1 MREVGDREK
10 QRSIK
15 PVKLNNSNVYDVICD
30 VAEGL
35 DRETAYAQ
43 INKYIIA
50 RLRLFK
56 GNNARKTLYF
66 IAEKE
71 YVETEWK
78 DMVSMHYINTSYS
91 FKNTVMRFHLFS
103 IPKVDQESY
112 LGFFTLRS
120 IDEIKI
126 MLSMI
131 YPNWPNITM
140 GQVAY
145 VMTYDKKIHLY
156 GITLEIKTYPIFVQ
170 DMVVT
175 KCAHAVIVSATKY
188 LNEKHRLK
196 KVKLTDIIN
205 SYTYSRVKS
214 FPSSGLSSQQ
224 ILEIFDKNNIPITCE
239 ELTLD
244 FANNMVN
251 EDIGLDKIKDKL
263 KPGIDSWVESAI
275 PVILGISF
283 KKDEEYVHHV
293 VQIIGHT
300 AGEDHNY
307 VLYDDS
313 GVLSETLNGQR
324 DFAIIVSWKQLKQV
338 MKYSDYVIYPQ
349 YEKVYMGYDNMIE
362 RLCDYQKIL
371 MNNIDYQ
378 NKFGMLGRLP
388 FKEARCLLV
397 DNADIKDF
405 LHRKKG
411 DSILQKKYVDSTI
424 DTVIEKNLPHYL
436 WYCEIKLADK
446 MFLVFLANPT
456 YNTQTTKNIFIN
468 KEHLILSDRVSLL
481 TKTKDKKI
489 ERKSE
494 KK

>member
-1 MREVGDREK
+1 MQEVGNREK
-10 QRSIK
+10 QTSIR
-15 PVKLNNSNVYDVICD
+15 PIKLTNSNVYGVICD
-30 VAEGL
+30 VIEGL
-35 DRETAYAQ
+35 DRDTAYAQ

-56 GNNARKTLYF
+56 GTDERKALYF
-66 IAEKE
+66 TAEKE

-91 FKNTVMRFHLFS
+91 FKNTVMRFHVFS
-103 IPKVDQESY
+103 ATKLCQESY

-131 YPNWPNITM
+131 YPNWANITI
-140 GQVAY
+140 GEAAY
-145 VMTYDKKIHLY
+145 VMTYNKKIHLH
-156 GITLEIKTYPIFVQ
+156 GITMEIKTYPLFVQ

-175 KCAHAVIVSATKY
+175 KCAHAAIVSATKY

-214 FPSSGLSSQQ
+214 FPASGLSSQQ
-224 ILEIFDKNNIPITCE
+224 MLEIFDRNNIPITYE

-244 FANNMVN
+244 FANDTVN
-251 EDIGLDKIKDKL
+251 EDTGLDKIKDKL
-263 KPGIDSWVESAI
+263 KPSIDSWIESAI
-275 PVILGISF
+275 PVILGVSF

-300 AGEDHNY
+300 AGTEKKY

-313 GVLSETLNGQR
+313 GVLSEILYGKR
-324 DFAIIVSWKQLKQV
+324 DFAIIVSWIQLKQV

-349 YEKVYMGYDNMIE
+349 YEKVYMGYEDMIE
-362 RLCDYQKIL
+362 KLCDYQKIL
-371 MNNIDYQ
+371 INNVAYQ
-378 NKFGMLGRLP
+378 DKFGMLGGLP

-397 DNADIKDF
+397 DNVDIKEF
-405 LHRKKG
+405 LHRKKS
-411 DSILQKKYVDSTI
+411 DSKLQKEYVESTI
-424 DTVIEKNLPHYL
+424 DTIIEKNLPHYL

-456 YNTQTTKNIFIN
+456 YITQTTKNIFVN
-468 KEHLILSDRVSLL
+468 KEHLILSDNISLL
-481 TKTKDKKI
+481 TKTKDK
-489 ERKSE
+489 RLE
-494 KK
+494 KKRG

>member
-1 MREVGDREK
+1 MRDVGNRGK
-10 QRSIK
+10 QTDIK
-15 PVKLNNSNVYDVICD
+15 PIRLSNSSVYEVICN
-30 VAEGL
+30 VTKGL
-35 DRETAYAQ
+35 NRKTACAQ
-43 INKYIIA
+43 ISKYIIA
-50 RLRLFK
+50 RLGVFK
-56 GNNARKTLYF
+56 GANRRKSLYF
-66 IAEKE
+66 ITEEE

-103 IPKVDQESY
+103 NQRVCQESY

-126 MLSMI
+126 MLSMV
-131 YPNWPNITM
+131 YPNWSNITL
-140 GQVAY
+140 GQASY

-156 GITLEIKTYPIFVQ
+156 GITLEIKTYPLFVQ

-175 KCAHAVIVSATKY
+175 KCAHAAIVSATKY

-205 SYTYSRVKS
+205 SYTYSRVKA

-224 ILEIFDKNNIPITCE
+224 MLEIFDRNNIPITCE
-239 ELTLD
+239 ELTID
-244 FANNMVN
+244 FTDFTGH
-251 EDIGLDKIKDKL
+251 EDVELDKIKNKL
-263 KPGIDSWVESAI
+263 QPSIDSWVESAI

-300 AGEDHNY
+300 AGEERKY

-313 GVLSETLNGQR
+313 GVLSEILYGQR
-324 DFAIIVSWKQLKQV
+324 DFVIIIPWNKLKEV

-349 YEKVYMGYDNMIE
+349 YEKVYMGYDDMIK
-362 RLCDYQKIL
+362 RLCDYQDTL
-371 MNNIDYQ
+371 MNNSDYQ
-378 NKFGMLGRLP
+378 NRFGMLGRLP

-397 DNADIKDF
+397 DNVDIKDF
-405 LHRKKG
+405 LSREKS
-411 DSILQKKYVDSTI
+411 DNVLLKKYVDNAI
-424 DTVIEKNLPHYL
+424 DNIIRKSLPHYF
-436 WYCEIKLADK
+436 WYCEIKLSDK

-456 YNTQTTKNIFIN
+456 YNIQTTKNIFVN
-468 KEHLILSDRVSLL
+468 KEHLILSDNISLL
-481 TKTKDKKI
+481 TKTSDKK
-489 ERKSE
+489 K
-494 KK
+494 

>member
-1 MREVGDREK
+1 MREAKDRDR
-10 QRSIK
+10 QISIK
-15 PVKLNNSNVYDVICD
+15 SVKLNNSNVYNIVCD
-30 VAEGL
+30 VVGGL

-43 INKYIIA
+43 INKYILA

-56 GNNARKTLYF
+56 GTNPRKSLYF
-66 IAEKE
+66 IAEQE

-91 FKNTVMRFHLFS
+91 FRNTVMRFHLFLDR
-103 IPKVDQESY
+103 KVCQESY

-131 YPNWPNITM
+131 YPNWSNITM
-140 GQVAY
+140 GQPAY
-145 VMTYDKKIHLY
+145 VMTYSKKIHLY
-156 GITLEIKTYPIFVQ
+156 GMTLEIKTYPLFVQ

-175 KCAHAVIVSATKY
+175 KCAHAAIVSATKY

-214 FPSSGLSSQQ
+214 FPTSGLSSQQ
-224 ILEIFDKNNIPITCE
+224 MLEIFDRNNIPITCE

-244 FANNMVN
+244 FANDVVN
-251 EDIGLDKIKDKL
+251 EDIDLDKIKDRLKL
-263 KPGIDSWVESAI
+263 SIDSWVESAI
-275 PVILGISF
+275 PVILGVSF
-283 KKDEEYVHHV
+283 RKDEEYVHHV

-300 AGEDHNY
+300 ADEKRNY

-313 GVLSETLNGQR
+313 GVLSEILFGQR

-349 YEKVYMGYDNMIE
+349 YEKVYMGYNDMIKK
-362 RLCDYQKIL
+362 LCGYQEIL

-378 NKFGMLGRLP
+378 NKFGMLGRFP

-397 DNADIKDF
+397 DNVDIKAF
-405 LHRKKG
+405 FHRKKG
-411 DSILQKKYVDSTI
+411 DNLLKKNYVDNTI
-424 DTVIEKNLPHYL
+424 DVIIKKNLPHYL
-436 WYCEIKLADK
+436 WYCEIKLADN

-456 YNTQTTKNIFIN
+456 YNTHTTKNIFVN
-468 KEHLILSDRVSLL
+468 KEHLIFSDNISLL
-481 TKTKDKKI
+481 TRTKDREI
-489 ERKSE
+489 KS
-494 KK
+494 